1 MNEHEHICSVCGG
14 EFSEDDLQ
22 EFDGQLICSDCLE
35 EAEQEYK
42 KKNWHF
48 SDFDQAYFET
58 LEELT
63 TFNCWDPELGVYLVR
78 TISKVSLEE
87 SVSKGS
93 MFLFAGEYCN
103 ALNPQTNKPYAVW
116 NS

>member
-1 MNEHEHICSVCGG
+1 MRIKVERKWKKATYTIGRLYV
-14 EFSEDDLQ
+14 
-22 EFDGQLICSDCLE
+22 DGL
-35 EAEQEYK
+35 Y
-42 KKNWHF
+42 
-48 SDFDQAYFET
+48 YFET

-87 SVSKGS
+87 SVSKGI